1 MLALDIVEAILA
13 AARHGDY
20 PAMFRRLLG
29 EADPGLGI
37 ATVRVVARCRTDPID
52 FR

>member
-29 EADPGLGI
+29 GADPGTGFAI
-37 ATVRVVARCRTDPID
+37 VRVVSRGRPDPIG
-52 FR
+52 F